1 MRPFSWIRERL
12 SLRARL
18 LGAFVLVM
26 ALSLVP
32 AVMIEQAEE
41 AALAALDRIVQTDKR
56 VSDLSLRGIATFLN
70 ARRQEKD
77 FLLYYREFGFKEARA
92 RYVTRVQTS
101 IAELHQ
107 QLRELR
113 EVAGD
118 ADTRAQTEQIE
129 RAASEYL
136 ANFLDAVELYE
147 SLAVQHRGLLARN
160 RGTLEEL
167 WPKLSARSEPRLAAG
182 YLGLYRAGLELIE
195 DPGAAEFERAI
206 GALDAY
212 ARSARAAL
220 PDNARAAFEAQV
232 KSYRDTA
239 TAILG
244 ATTRIAEHR
253 ATYLKAAQTVEP
265 LLDSLHLTRVK
276 AAQQA
281 LDAVHANADAKDRN
295 AIGSGVLALLAALA
309 LAVFIAMRVA
319 RGVDSLVAYTGKI
332 TEGNL
337 DARAPAVGGRE
348 LGQLAQVLDTMAGRL
363 RQSRDALELR
373 NAQLA
378 ASHGEILA
386 LGEMSSALQACLNV
400 EEAAEVIKRFCLRSF
415 PGDYGAVY
423 LFQSSRNYLDAIT
436 TWGDRQFLSN
446 FPPND
451 CWALRRGQKHRMTDA
466 RKDPQCAHAHQDAG
480 AAARYCCIP
489 MSAQGNV
496 LGLVHLA
503 FGSGHAADED
513 DRFRLATVLAE
524 QFALALSNLQLR
536 DSLRD
541 QSIRD
546 HLTGLYN
553 RRFLEGSLE
562 REIARAKR
570 VRQPLAV
577 FMLDGD
583 HFKRFNDEFGHEA
596 GDMVLSALG
605 KAIKE
610 SCRRNDL
617 PCRFGGEEFT
627 VVLGDIAR
635 DAAVQWGERLLAKVR
650 KLEVKAGGRSV
661 GRITISA
668 GVAFYPDHGEDIETL
683 LQAAD
688 AALYR
693 AKDSGRDRLVVY
705 EPIAVKETT

>member
-1 MRPFSWIRERL
+1 
-12 SLRARL
+12 
-18 LGAFVLVM
+18 
-26 ALSLVP
+26 
-32 AVMIEQAEE
+32 
-41 AALAALDRIVQTDKR
+41 
-56 VSDLSLRGIATFLN
+56 
-70 ARRQEKD
+70 
-77 FLLYYREFGFKEARA
+77 
-92 RYVTRVQTS
+92 
-101 IAELHQ
+101 
-107 QLRELR
+107 
-113 EVAGD
+113 
-118 ADTRAQTEQIE
+118 
-129 RAASEYL
+129 
-136 ANFLDAVELYE
+136 
-147 SLAVQHRGLLARN
+147 
-160 RGTLEEL
+160 
-167 WPKLSARSEPRLAAG
+167 
-182 YLGLYRAGLELIE
+182 
-195 DPGAAEFERAI
+195 
-206 GALDAY
+206 
-212 ARSARAAL
+212 
-220 PDNARAAFEAQV
+220 
-232 KSYRDTA
+232 RDTA
-239 TAILG
+239 TAILS
-244 ATTRIAEHR
+244 ATTRIAGHR
-253 ATYLKAAQTVEP
+253 SAYLKAAQTVEP

-281 LDAVHANADAKDRN
+281 LDAGHANADAKDRN
-295 AIGSGVLALLAALA
+295 AIVSGVLALLAALG

-451 CWALRRGQKHRMTDA
+451 CWALRRGQTHRMTDA

-513 DRFRLATVLAE
+513 DRF
-524 QFALALSNLQLR
+524 
-536 DSLRD
+536 
-541 QSIRD
+541 
-546 HLTGLYN
+546 
-553 RRFLEGSLE
+553 
-562 REIARAKR
+562 
-570 VRQPLAV
+570 
-577 FMLDGD
+577 GD
-583 HFKRFNDEFGHEA
+583 EA